1 LYYPESPYSFSF
13 FSSDVLASIYEIFLS
28 VKLTIQSSSVVLVK
42 KSENVDRDIITTPT
56 FTTPTFILSDILRNT
71 VLKNCIGSAA

>member
-28 VKLTIQSSSVVLVK
+28 VKVTILSSSDVLVK
-42 KSENVDRDIITTPT
+42 KPENVDCDIITTPT
-56 FTTPTFILSDILRNT
+56 FIISDILRNT